1 MGDVDL
7 SVRLLV
13 EMIAHGFGQF
23 GFLSGPLPSSNLNL
37 AEEDDLDSTAD
48 DLVAVLKVGAKNVM

>member
-13 EMIAHGFGQF
+13 EMIGHGFGESVWYF
-23 GFLSGPLPSSNLNL
+23 FFFNHVDFWTV
-37 AEEDDLDSTAD
+37 EEDDLDATAD
-48 DLVAVLKVGAKNVM
+48 DLVAVLKARPFD